1 MKIGNNIELE
11 ALTPEDYY
19 KKADEF
25 YAAGDINGFLE
36 FQRTHSIL
44 YVDPISE
51 QDKEFLKDI
60 DIPKVPEDFNIGSL

>member
-1 MKIGNNIELE
+1 MRNNKGIKLE
-11 ALTPEDYY
+11 ALTPEEYY

-44 YVDPISE
+44 YVDLISE
-51 QDKEFLKDI
+51 RDKEFLKDI
-60 DIPKVPEDFNIGSL
+60 DIPKIPEDFNIGSL